1 MDWKAIVEA
10 VSQQTGIRLRADT
23 AREVAGGDIHRAYR
37 LESDGGPVFLK
48 LAVLARA
55 EQLLA
60 ESAGLQVLADAGAV
74 RVPAV
79 IDCGEAGAWAYL
91 LMEWLNLSS
100 GGPACSSRLGTALAA
115 LHACT
120 APSFG
125 LGRDNFIGASPQPNG
140 WSRNWVDFFRE
151 RRLGFQLQL
160 AASKGMPELQRQ
172 GQQLFGAMDDLF
184 RDYQPVASLLHGDL
198 WAGNWGCLD
207 SGEPLIFDPAVYYG
221 DRETDLAMTRL
232 FGGFD
237 GAFYQAYERAWPL
250 APGWRLRGEL
260 YQLYHVLN
268 HANIFGGAYAGDAA
282 RRMQSLLRQLE

>member
-1 MDWKAIVEA
+1 MDRKAIFAA
-10 VSQQTGIRLRADT
+10 VSQQTGMQLRANT
-23 AREVAGGDIHRAYR
+23 AREVGGGDIHRAYR
-37 LESDGGPVFLK
+37 LDSDSGPVFLK
-48 LAVLARA
+48 LNVAARM

-60 ESAGLQVLADAGAV
+60 ESAGLQMLTDAGVV

-79 IDCGEAGAWAYL
+79 IDCGEASGWAYL
-91 LMEWLNLSS
+91 LMEWMDLSG
-100 GGPACSSRLGTALAA
+100 GGPACSSRLGAALAA
-115 LHACT
+115 LHTCT

-140 WSRNWVDFFRE
+140 WSRSWVEFFRD
-151 RRLGFQLQL
+151 RRLGFQLRL
-160 AASKGMPELQRQ
+160 AASKGMPDLEKQ
-172 GQQLFGAMDDLF
+172 GQQLLRVMDGLF

-207 SGEPLIFDPAVYYG
+207 SGEPAIFDPAVYYG

-250 APGWRLRGEL
+250 APGWQLRGEL

-282 RRMQSLLRQLE
+282 RRMQGLLGQLE